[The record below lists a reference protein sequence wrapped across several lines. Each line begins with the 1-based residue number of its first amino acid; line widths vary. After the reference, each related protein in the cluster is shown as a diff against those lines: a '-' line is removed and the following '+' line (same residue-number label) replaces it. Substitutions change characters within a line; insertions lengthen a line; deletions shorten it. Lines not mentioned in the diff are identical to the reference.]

1 MERKWVHF
9 LFAMAGLALV
19 FLLVKTTDWVWSF
32 FGKPSQMIVYAGSFV
47 VAGVVVWVAWRNEEI
62 FGLASEC
69 VTELSKV
76 AWPTR
81 RETSAATLVVIVT
94 VIIASIFLGVFDGLW
109 SALTRVIYG

>member
-1 MERKWVHF
+1 MERKWVHL

-19 FLLVKTTDWVWSF
+19 FLSVKTTEWVWGA
-32 FGKPSQMIVYAGSFV
+32 FGKPKPLIVYAASFV
-47 VAGVVVWVAWRNEEI
+47 VTGAVVLWAWRNEEI

-81 RETSAATLVVIVT
+81 RETIAATLVVIVT
-94 VIIASIFLGVFDGLW
+94 VIIASVFLGVFDFLWASLTGLLY
-109 SALTRVIYG
+109 S